1 MTNMQSLLIP
11 AVLAAVLLTSCNG
24 WLDVESKSVVTEDDL
39 IDNAELAEA
48 QFLSNYMELRKS
60 IHSIGDGQMTYRQ
73 HHLDAYTDD
82 GINNTPWENGVA
94 QNYSPGYVFGQIF
107 SQSSGETSTPL
118 WNYREINTINKYIE
132 TYRASDNEQVLN
144 TLGEAY
150 FIRAFLY
157 FEMVKRYGG
166 VPIRASSFDDN
177 TSINDRATEEASWNF
192 IRDNLDSAI
201 TFLPVTQRYVS
212 EDKDRANKMTAYAL
226 KSRAMLYAGTI
237 ARYGTVSN
245 NGLQGIRSDA
255 ASGYLKEAAE
265 AAKAVIESGK
275 YTLTDDFGAL
285 FDGSDEDNGEIIFR
299 FKNNKESGTQVFI
312 DYWCQSYRIKQAE
325 YCAFICPTV
334 DVVEQFET
342 LEGTIEPLDYEASY
356 SDVHDFFAGRD
367 KRLEASVIVPGGEFL
382 GQTFEI
388 WRRTDLITNA
398 GTTSYAYENTSD
410 WTARATVPGYPQ
422 YTLSGTDGVFLNQS
436 GAGTTNYG
444 FFLKK
449 TLYGVAQLEDYLAA
463 LNDQDAVIIR
473 YGEVVLNF
481 AEAAVELASLG
492 DGSYLDHAQ
501 TAFDELRSRHGGL
514 PAKTMTLDVVRH
526 ERRIDLMYEGFR
538 YWDLKRWR
546 IGTQIHQTTARA
558 LHPVLNIDER
568 TEPASIYFTLETAD
582 APDLATRQR
591 WFEVRDYYCP
601 IPVSQSPG
609 IIQNEG
615 WN

>member
-48 QFLSNYMELRKS
+48 HFLSNYMELRKS

-226 KSRAMLYAGTI
+226 KSRAQRSSGH
-237 ARYGTVSN
+237 TVRRCVRISE
-245 NGLQGIRSDA
+245 GSGRS
-255 ASGYLKEAAE
+255 S
-265 AAKAVIESGK
+265 ES
-275 YTLTDDFGAL
+275 
-285 FDGSDEDNGEIIFR
+285 SD
-299 FKNNKESGTQVFI
+299 
-312 DYWCQSYRIKQAE
+312 
-325 YCAFICPTV
+325 
-334 DVVEQFET
+334 
-342 LEGTIEPLDYEASY
+342 
-356 SDVHDFFAGRD
+356 
-367 KRLEASVIVPGGEFL
+367 
-382 GQTFEI
+382 
-388 WRRTDLITNA
+388 
-398 GTTSYAYENTSD
+398 
-410 WTARATVPGYPQ
+410 
-422 YTLSGTDGVFLNQS
+422 
-436 GAGTTNYG
+436 
-444 FFLKK
+444 
-449 TLYGVAQLEDYLAA
+449 
-463 LNDQDAVIIR
+463 
-473 YGEVVLNF
+473 
-481 AEAAVELASLG
+481 
-492 DGSYLDHAQ
+492 
-501 TAFDELRSRHGGL
+501 
-514 PAKTMTLDVVRH
+514 
-526 ERRIDLMYEGFR
+526 
-538 YWDLKRWR
+538 
-546 IGTQIHQTTARA
+546 
-558 LHPVLNIDER
+558 
-568 TEPASIYFTLETAD
+568 
-582 APDLATRQR
+582 
-591 WFEVRDYYCP
+591 
-601 IPVSQSPG
+601 
-609 IIQNEG
+609 
-615 WN
+615 